1 VTETAARVLAERA
14 VTSGGVSRYE
24 LGEWSEEYG
33 IVAGVTA
40 RDHGFDLSLWSET
53 PIGTAM
59 GRWQALRHAV
69 GSGFDG
75 VVVSR
80 QVHGTALGVHRDPVS
95 GFLIREGLD
104 GHLSRGAGLLLTVTV
119 ADCIPVYLIDPES
132 RALGLLHAG
141 WRGVAGRILERG
153 VETLCE
159 VARAVPADLVIHC
172 GVGICGSC
180 YEVGSEVSEAVLGQA
195 APERT
200 LLDLREVL
208 TGQAHALGVGR
219 VTTSPWCTA
228 HDHDRFYSHRH
239 SGGADGRM
247 AAYLG
252 RVPA

>member
-14 VTSGGVSRYE
+14 IASGGVARYE
-24 LGEWSEEYG
+24 LAEWSEEHG
-33 IVAGVTA
+33 VAAGVTA
-40 RDHGFDLSLWSET
+40 RDHEFDLSLWSET

-69 GSGFDG
+69 GPGFDG

-80 QVHGTALGVHRDPVS
+80 QVHGTALGVYREPAA

-104 GHLSRGAGLLLTVTV
+104 GHVSAVAGLLLAVTV
-119 ADCIPVYLIDPES
+119 ADCVPVYLVDPAS
-132 RALGLLHAG
+132 GALGLLHAG

-153 VETLCE
+153 IETMGE
-159 VARAVPADLVIHC
+159 VAGTAPASLVMHC

-180 YEVGSEVSEAVLGQA
+180 YEVGPEVSEAVLGEA
-195 APERT
+195 GPERG
-200 LLDLREVL
+200 LLDLRDVL
-208 TGQAHALGVGR
+208 ASRAQELGVGR
-219 VTTSPWCTA
+219 VTSSPWCTA
-228 HDHDRFYSHRH
+228 HDHDRFYSHRR
-239 SGGADGRM
+239 SRGADGRM

>member
-1 VTETAARVLAERA
+1 MTETAARVLAERA
-14 VTSGGVSRYE
+14 VANGGVTRYE
-24 LGEWSEEYG
+24 LAEWSEEYG

-40 RDHGFDLSLWSET
+40 RDHQFDLSLWSET

-80 QVHGTALGVHRDPVS
+80 QVHGTELGVYHDPAS
-95 GFLIREGLD
+95 GFLICEGLD
-104 GHLSRGAGLLLTVTV
+104 GHVSADAGLLLTVTV
-119 ADCIPVYLIDPES
+119 ADCIPVYLVDPES
-132 RALGLLHAG
+132 RALGVLHAG

-153 VETLCE
+153 IETLCE
-159 VARAVPADLVIHC
+159 VARTVPANLVIHC

-180 YEVGSEVSEAVLGQA
+180 YEVGPEVSEAVLGDA
-195 APERT
+195 APERI
-200 LLDLREVL
+200 LLDLRDVL
-208 TGQAHALGVGR
+208 TGRAQALGVGR

-228 HDHDRFYSHRH
+228 HDNDRFYSHRR

>member
-1 VTETAARVLAERA
+1 MTETAARVLAERA

-141 WRGVAGRILERG
+141 WRGVAGRIR
-153 VETLCE
+153 
-159 VARAVPADLVIHC
+159 
-172 GVGICGSC
+172 
-180 YEVGSEVSEAVLGQA
+180 
-195 APERT
+195 
-200 LLDLREVL
+200 
-208 TGQAHALGVGR
+208 
-219 VTTSPWCTA
+219 
-228 HDHDRFYSHRH
+228 
-239 SGGADGRM
+239 GADGPGARPGSR
-247 AAYLG
+247 AGHDQPLVHGPRPRSVLLTPPLRRG
-252 RVPA
+252 RRPHGGVPRSGASLS